1 MYRNPVM
8 RRYVTLRIEDGENER
23 RKTCNEELR
32 NNDENVL
39 DALLLQW
46 EFQWAFEE
54 STGQLTRIIPAFAL
68 KLPPP
73 CTLPPVRF
81 SYAPPFTRY
90 SLPLATPLISNLLTC
105 IWEFLNILPRSSVLS
120 TSSFS
125 PSLSDASL
133 WMKIVLSSVS
143 MSQSRLVRGRRRL
156 VRVSANWMAAP
167 SSFEGSARI
176 AVAS

>member
-1 MYRNPVM
+1 MSLSGSKMAKTREEKPVTRNCGITTKMFWMP
-8 RRYVTLRIEDGENER
+8 YCYNES
-23 RKTCNEELR
+23 
-32 NNDENVL
+32 
-39 DALLLQW
+39 
-46 EFQWAFEE
+46 FSGAFEK

-125 PSLSDASL
+125 PSLSDVSL

-156 VRVSANWMAAP
+156 VRVSAN
-167 SSFEGSARI
+167 
-176 AVAS
+176 